1 MRTVV
6 LNLFPCLVLLICFAG
21 CGPNLGEKIVVD
33 GTAVYYDGEQV
44 TKADAEKLGAALVNL
59 QFTDGNE
66 KAVQL
71 QKEGNKNILKMVM
84 KPEYLES
91 GELDNAIRVM
101 CLELSS
107 RFDGAEFECH
117 ACDEYMESKKSFTG
131 LCGKLTDYNKAEF
144 YYNSLA
150 DEQLD
155 GVKKVLDQFEFTE
168 FEGTLFFG
176 KTDGSY
182 EFRVVCTPEFQQD
195 EGIQAESKLWQAEF
209 SKVLDGESVAILMC
223 DENFIPYN

>member
-1 MRTVV
+1 
-6 LNLFPCLVLLICFAG
+6 
-21 CGPNLGEKIVVD
+21 
-33 GTAVYYDGEQV
+33 
-44 TKADAEKLGAALVNL
+44 
-59 QFTDGNE
+59 
-66 KAVQL
+66 
-71 QKEGNKNILKMVM
+71 
-84 KPEYLES
+84 
-91 GELDNAIRVM
+91 
-101 CLELSS
+101 
-107 RFDGAEFECH
+107 
-117 ACDEYMESKKSFTG
+117 MESKKSFTG